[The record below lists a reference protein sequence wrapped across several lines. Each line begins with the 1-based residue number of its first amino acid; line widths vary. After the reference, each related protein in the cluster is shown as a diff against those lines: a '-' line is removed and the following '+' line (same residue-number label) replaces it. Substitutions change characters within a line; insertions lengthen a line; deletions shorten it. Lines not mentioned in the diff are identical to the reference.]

1 MIGYVTEK
9 DMNQNGRLINKI
21 TSFFFFCL
29 PGITQIRV
37 VLLIYPV
44 RTETSYMSF
53 IRRTLS
59 E

>member
-21 TSFFFFCL
+21 TSFFFCL

-44 RTETSYMSF
+44 RTETS
-53 IRRTLS
+53 
-59 E
+59 